1 MLAPAPVSKRRIGC
15 ELAFGHFQH
24 SLLTSSTMAEPNDP
38 KKPAKPDRDGGTDS
52 QTLERTKLQR
62 PPLWRVVMHNDDF
75 TTQEFVVVVLV
86 NFFRKDQTEAHHI
99 MLKVHMTGKAVVAT
113 YTRDVAETKVDQVM
127 EFAREQG
134 HPLMLTLEPDE

>member
-1 MLAPAPVSKRRIGC
+1 M
-15 ELAFGHFQH
+15 AFGHFQH
-24 SLLTSSTMAEPNDP
+24 SLLMSRTMAEPNNP